1 MSSTV
6 TRPVPTSPSIDTARV
21 PARHDQIARGVLAV
35 AAVGALVSALGAL
48 GTATAADDAMAVVA
62 WHDLLGFPVF
72 AALFALLAWRPR
84 GYPGI
89 WELLVAQKAV
99 IAIVVA
105 SLARGG
111 ADDAALVATV
121 DAVLAMALAV
131 AYLLARAHT
140 AWTRPLNGVD
150 R

>member
-1 MSSTV
+1 MTSAVTRTV
-6 TRPVPTSPSIDTARV
+6 TSSPSIDTPRA
-21 PARHDQIARGVLAV
+21 PAWRDQAARGVLAV
-35 AAVGALVSALGAL
+35 AAVGAVVSALSAL

-84 GYPGI
+84 GYPGV
-89 WELLVAQKAV
+89 WELLIGQKAV
-99 IAIVVA
+99 IAIVAA

-131 AYLLARAHT
+131 AYVLARAHT